1 MSSGGPARP
10 SPSQDLDRQGKQWA
24 NAMWMLGKWPKRGNM
39 RAGPSDHQMGP
50 CGAGGGLLSK
60 WPPAPPGGHQPHAFP
75 ESLGTKQGV
84 AKQLCEAQSPPCSLQ
99 PSSAPTGRAWS
110 PSGLHGGD
118 GGGGWATGIGLKVK
132 CEQAPQRRGALKAP

>member
-24 NAMWMLGKWPKRGNM
+24 NAMWMLGKWPKRENM

-50 CGAGGGLLSK
+50 CGAGGGCCQS
-60 WPPAPPGGHQPHAFP
+60 GHQPLL
-75 ESLGTKQGV
+75 EDISLTPSQKVWELSREWQNSCVKRRAHPAHCSPHQHPQAGHGPPV
-84 AKQLCEAQSPPCSLQ
+84 AS
-99 PSSAPTGRAWS
+99 T
-110 PSGLHGGD
+110 GD